1 MSDNTYMSDKL
12 TQICEQFTPGNTGL
26 AVIFLPGLQGSM
38 LELGSIP
45 KMVKNLGHTSCI
57 PIIEGYTAKSG
68 FDTFDF
74 WLAQLD
80 QVVNLL
86 LEKHNQVAIVGL
98 SMGATLAIAYEADY
112 EKNIAT
118 VALSPVFA
126 FDGWSVPWY
135 HPLLY
140 LTFKLGFVNWHYK
153 ESEPYGL
160 RNPEVR
166 RRVAKQVLEQETT
179 EVGSA
184 SLSAKHL
191 YQALRLIR
199 FAKKILPEFKA
210 DILIISAVDDDVV
223 APQTIDWLA
232 KTIGSGTCQLIWLG
246 GSYHIITLDNE
257 REIVINESIEF
268 LEGAFSKA
276 SGITKYSKEAKKLLI
291 RNRISE

>member
-1 MSDNTYMSDKL
+1 MSDKL
-12 TQICEQFTPGNTGL
+12 TQICEQFTLGNTRL

-45 KMVKNLGHTSCI
+45 KSIINLGHTSCV
-57 PIIEGYTAKSG
+57 PRIEGYSAKSG
-68 FDTFDF
+68 FDSFDI
-74 WLAQLD
+74 WLTQLD

-86 LEKHNQVAIVGL
+86 LEEHDQVAIVGL

-112 EKNIAT
+112 QKNIPI
-118 VALSPVFA
+118 VALSPVLA

-140 LTFKLGFVNWHYK
+140 LVFKLGIINWHYK

-166 RRVAKQVLEQETT
+166 RRVAKQVLAQETT

-191 YQALRLIR
+191 YQALRLIE
-199 FAKKILPEFKA
+199 FTKKILPDFRS
-210 DILIISAVDDDVV
+210 DIQIISAIDDDVV

-232 KTIGSGTCQLIWLG
+232 KTISSGTCQLIWLG

-257 REIVINESIEF
+257 REIVVNETVEF
-268 LEGAFSKA
+268 IQGAFSRT
-276 SGITKYSKEAKKLLI
+276 SGIQKYTQEFKQMVI
-291 RNRISE
+291 RNRLVE

>member
-1 MSDNTYMSDKL
+1 MSDKL
-12 TQICEQFTPGNTGL
+12 TQLCEEFTPGNTGM

-45 KMVKNLGHTSCI
+45 KAIKKLGHSSCTPRI
-57 PIIEGYTAKSG
+57 DGYSAQSG
-68 FDTFDF
+68 FDSFDT
-74 WLAQLD
+74 WLSQLD

-86 LEKHNQVAIVGL
+86 LEEHDQVAIVGL

-112 EKNIAT
+112 QKNIPV

-140 LTFKLGFVNWHYK
+140 LVFKLGIVNWHYK

-166 RRVAKQVLEQETT
+166 RRVAKQVLAQETT

-191 YQALRLIR
+191 YQALRLIK
-199 FAKKILPEFKA
+199 FTKKILPEFRA
-210 DILIISAVDDDVV
+210 DIQIISAVDDDVV
-223 APQTIDWLA
+223 APRTIEWLCN
-232 KTIGSGTCQLIWLG
+232 TIGSGTCELIWLG

-257 REIVINESIEF
+257 REIVINESVEF
-268 LEGAFSKA
+268 IQGAFSKFA
-276 SGITKYSKEAKKLLI
+276 GIQKYSKEFKELII
-291 RNRISE
+291 RNRLTE

>member
-1 MSDNTYMSDKL
+1 MSDEL
-12 TQICEQFTPGNTGL
+12 IQLCEEFNPGNTGV

-45 KMVKNLGHTSCI
+45 KVIQKLGHTTCT
-57 PIIEGYTAKSG
+57 PKIEGYSAQSG
-68 FDTFDF
+68 FDTFDI
-74 WLAQLD
+74 WLSQLD

-86 LEKHNQVAIVGL
+86 SEKHNQFAIVGL

-112 EKNIAT
+112 QKNIPI

-135 HPLLY
+135 YPLLY
-140 LTFKLGFVNWHYK
+140 LVFKLGIINWHYK

-166 RRVAKQVLEQETT
+166 RRVAKQVLVQETT

-191 YQALRLIR
+191 YQALRLIK
-199 FAKKILPEFKA
+199 FTKKILPDFRA
-210 DILIISAVDDDVV
+210 DIQIISAIDDDVV
-223 APQTIDWLA
+223 APRTIEWL
-232 KTIGSGTCQLIWLG
+232 KTTINSATCQLIWLG

-257 REIVINESIEF
+257 REIVVNETVEF
-268 LEGAFSKA
+268 LQGAFSKLQ
-276 SGITKYSKEAKKLLI
+276 GIQKYSNETKELMI
-291 RNRISE
+291 RNRPVD

>member
-1 MSDNTYMSDKL
+1 MSDEL
-12 TQICEQFTPGNTGL
+12 IQLCEEFTPGNTGV

-45 KMVKNLGHTSCI
+45 KVIQKLGHTTCT
-57 PIIEGYTAKSG
+57 PKIEGYSAQSG
-68 FDTFDF
+68 FDTFDI
-74 WLAQLD
+74 WLSQLD

-86 LEKHNQVAIVGL
+86 IQKHDQVAIVGL

-112 EKNIAT
+112 QKNIPI

-135 HPLLY
+135 YPLLY
-140 LTFKLGFVNWHYK
+140 FVFKLGIINWHYK

-166 RRVAKQVLEQETT
+166 RRVAKQVLVQETT

-191 YQALRLIR
+191 YQALRLIK
-199 FAKKILPEFKA
+199 FTKKLLPEFKA
-210 DILIISAVDDDVV
+210 DIQIISAIDDDVV
-223 APQTIDWLA
+223 APITIEWL
-232 KTIGSGTCQLIWLG
+232 KTTINSATCQLIWLG

-257 REIVINESIEF
+257 REIVVNETVEF
-268 LEGAFSKA
+268 LQGAFSKLQ
-276 SGITKYSKEAKKLLI
+276 GIQKYSNETKELMI
-291 RNRISE
+291 RNRPVD

>member
-1 MSDNTYMSDKL
+1 MSDEL
-12 TQICEQFTPGNTGL
+12 IQLCEEFTPGNTGL

-45 KMVKNLGHTSCI
+45 KMVKNLGHASCV
-57 PIIEGYTAKSG
+57 PRIEGYSAKSG
-68 FDTFDF
+68 FDTFDI
-74 WLAQLD
+74 WLSQLD
-80 QVVNLL
+80 QIVNLL
-86 LEKHNQVAIVGL
+86 FKEHDQVAIVGL

-112 EKNIAT
+112 QKNIPV
-118 VALSPVFA
+118 VALSPVLA

-135 HPLLY
+135 YPLLY

-191 YQALRLIR
+191 YQALKLIK
-199 FAKKILPEFKA
+199 FTKKILPEFKA
-210 DILIISAVDDDVV
+210 DIQIISAIDDDIV
-223 APQTIDWLA
+223 APQTIDWLSQ
-232 KTIGSGTCQLIWLG
+232 TIGSGTCQIIWLG

-257 REIVINESIEF
+257 REIVINESVEF
-268 LEGAFSKA
+268 LQGAFSKRG
-276 SGITKYSKEAKKLLI
+276 GILKYSDELKELI
-291 RNRISE
+291 IRDRIVE

>member
-1 MSDNTYMSDKL
+1 MSDELMQL
-12 TQICEQFTPGNTGL
+12 CENFTPGNTGL

-45 KMVKNLGHTSCI
+45 KVIQKLGHTSCT
-57 PIIEGYTAKSG
+57 PKIEGYSAQNG
-68 FDTFDF
+68 FATFDI
-74 WLAQLD
+74 WLSQLD
-80 QVVNLL
+80 KVVNLL
-86 LEKHNQVAIVGL
+86 SENHNQVAIVGL

-112 EKNIAT
+112 QKNIPI
-118 VALSPVFA
+118 VALSPVLA

-140 LTFKLGFVNWHYK
+140 LMFKLGFTNWHYR

-191 YQALRLIR
+191 YQALRLIA
-199 FAKKILPEFKA
+199 FTKKILPEFKA
-210 DILIISAVDDDVV
+210 DIQIISAIDDDVV
-223 APQTIDWLA
+223 APITIEWLR
-232 KTIGSGTCQLIWLG
+232 KTINSATCNLIWLG

-257 REIVINESIEF
+257 REIVINESVEF
-268 LEGAFSKA
+268 LQGAFSKA
-276 SGITKYSKEAKKLLI
+276 KGIMKYSDETKELII
-291 RNRISE
+291 RNRIID

>member
-1 MSDNTYMSDKL
+1 MSDEL
-12 TQICEQFTPGNTGL
+12 IQLCEEFTPGNTGL
-26 AVIFLPGLQGSM
+26 AVIFLPGLQGSK

-45 KMVKNLGHTSCI
+45 KMVTNLGHASCV
-57 PIIEGYTAKSG
+57 PRIEGYSAKSG
-68 FDTFDF
+68 FDTFDI
-74 WLAQLD
+74 WLSQLD
-80 QVVNLL
+80 QIVNLL
-86 LEKHNQVAIVGL
+86 FKEHDQVAIVGL

-112 EKNIAT
+112 QKNIPV
-118 VALSPVFA
+118 VALSPVLA

-135 HPLLY
+135 YPLLY

-191 YQALRLIR
+191 YQALKLIK
-199 FAKKILPEFKA
+199 FTKKILPEFKA
-210 DILIISAVDDDVV
+210 DIQIISAIDDDIV
-223 APQTIDWLA
+223 APQTIDWLSQ
-232 KTIGSGTCQLIWLG
+232 TIGSGTCQIIWLG

-257 REIVINESIEF
+257 REIVINESVEF
-268 LEGAFSKA
+268 LQGAFSKR
-276 SGITKYSKEAKKLLI
+276 SGILKYSDELKELI
-291 RNRISE
+291 IRDRIVE

>member
-1 MSDNTYMSDKL
+1 MSDEL
-12 TQICEQFTPGNTGL
+12 IQLCEDFTPGNTGV
-26 AVIFLPGLQGSM
+26 AVIFLPGLQGTM

-45 KMVKNLGHTSCI
+45 KVIQKLGHTTCT
-57 PIIEGYTAKSG
+57 PKIEGYSAQSG
-68 FDTFDF
+68 FDNFDI
-74 WLAQLD
+74 WLSQLD

-86 LEKHNQVAIVGL
+86 SKKHDQVAIIGL

-112 EKNIAT
+112 QKNIPI
-118 VALSPVFA
+118 VALSPVLA

-135 HPLLY
+135 YPLLY
-140 LTFKLGFVNWHYK
+140 LVFKLGIINWHYR

-191 YQALRLIR
+191 YQALRLIK
-199 FAKKILPEFKA
+199 FTKKLLPEFKA
-210 DILIISAVDDDVV
+210 DIQIISAIDDDVV
-223 APQTIDWLA
+223 APITIQSLRENISSA
-232 KTIGSGTCQLIWLG
+232 TCQIIWLG

-257 REIVINESIEF
+257 REIVVNESVEF
-268 LEGAFSKA
+268 LQGVFSKLR
-276 SGITKYSKEAKKLLI
+276 GIQKYSDETKELMI
-291 RNRISE
+291 RNRPVD

>member
-1 MSDNTYMSDKL
+1 MSDKL
-12 TQICEQFTPGNTGL
+12 IQLCENFNLGNTSQ

-45 KMVKNLGHTSCI
+45 KAIQKLGHTFCT
-57 PIIEGYTAKSG
+57 PKIEGYSSKSG
-68 FDTFDF
+68 FATFDI
-74 WLAQLD
+74 WLSQLD

-86 LEKHNQVAIVGL
+86 FENHNQVAIVGL

-112 EKNIAT
+112 QKKLPI
-118 VALSPVFA
+118 VALSPVLA

-140 LTFKLGFVNWHYK
+140 LVFKLGFTNWHYR

-166 RRVAKQVLEQETT
+166 RRVAKQVSEQETT

-191 YQALRLIR
+191 YQALRLIA
-199 FAKKILPEFKA
+199 FTKKILPEFKS
-210 DILIISAVDDDVV
+210 DIQIISAVDDDVV
-223 APQTIDWLA
+223 AP
-232 KTIGSGTCQLIWLG
+232 KTIEWLRKTINSETCKLIWLG

-257 REIVINESIEF
+257 REIVINESVEF
-268 LEGAFSKA
+268 LQGAFSKNNA
-276 SGITKYSKEAKKLLI
+276 IQKYSAEGKELII
-291 RNRISE
+291 RNRIID